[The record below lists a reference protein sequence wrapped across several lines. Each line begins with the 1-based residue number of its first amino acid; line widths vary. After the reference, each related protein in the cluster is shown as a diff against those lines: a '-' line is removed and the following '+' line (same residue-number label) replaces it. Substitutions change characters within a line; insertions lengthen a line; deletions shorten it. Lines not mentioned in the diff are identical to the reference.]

1 MLLKGKKVA
10 ILVEKL
16 YEDLEL
22 WYPYYRLKEES
33 ATVELVGPEKEV
45 YLSKHNYPAKASLS
59 VHEAESQQWDA
70 IVIPGGY
77 APDHLRRHPEIL
89 RFVKQQ
95 FQNGTLVATICHA
108 PWVAISA
115 EIVSGKTMTG
125 FFAIRDDIINAGAKY
140 VDQPVVVDGQLISSR
155 HPNDLPE
162 FCRAII
168 NRLSEKA

>member
-1 MLLKGKKVA
+1 MLLKGKKIA

-22 WYPYYRLKEES
+22 WYPRYRFLEEG
-33 ATVELVGPEKEV
+33 ADVFLVGPEREV
-45 YLSKHNYPAKASLS
+45 YLSKHNYPAKADLS
-59 VHEAESQQWDA
+59 VHEAESRQWDA
-70 IVIPGGY
+70 IIVPGGY

-95 FQNGTLVATICHA
+95 FENGTLVATICHG

-115 EIVSGKTMTG
+115 EIVLGKEMTG
-125 FFAIRDDIINAGAKY
+125 FFSIKDDIINAGAKF
-140 VDQPVVVDGQLISSR
+140 VDKPVVVDGNLVSSR
-155 HPNDLPE
+155 HPNDLPD

-168 NRLSEKA
+168 SRLQEQ